1 MEITREYVQERLKQL
16 EVQKTQEIA
25 IVNAVAGAI
34 EELQQWLKHLD
45 KAENA
50 KPEIKVSK

>member
-25 IVNAVAGAI
+25 IVNAVSGAI
-34 EELQQWLKHLD
+34 EELQQWLKLLD
-45 KAENA
+45 KTEDA